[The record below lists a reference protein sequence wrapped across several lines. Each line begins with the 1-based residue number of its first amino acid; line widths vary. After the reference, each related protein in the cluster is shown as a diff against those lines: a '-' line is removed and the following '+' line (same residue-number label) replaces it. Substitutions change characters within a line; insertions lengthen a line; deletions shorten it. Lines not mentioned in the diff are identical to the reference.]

1 MFTPQSIALK
11 VRLGNGGKRRPF
23 WICGP
28 CVIESPE
35 LVKRVADRMVSISK
49 KLGVSMVF
57 KASFDKANRTSHNSF
72 RGTGI
77 EEGLKILLSVKN
89 DFGLPVLTDVH
100 EPSQCA
106 AVAEVADV
114 LQIPAF
120 LCRQTDLVEA
130 ACRTGRLVNLKKGQ
144 FLAPSNVVN
153 LVDKLNH
160 FGAAG
165 YWITERGVTFGYQR
179 LVVDFAAWP
188 EMEAARAD
196 IVLDITH
203 SVQLP
208 GGAGS
213 STGGIRG
220 AIPYLARAGAA
231 AGVAGFFA
239 ETHPDPSKAL
249 SDGPNAWPLDKLE
262 SLIQSATQIAE
273 VAHAK

>member
-1 MFTPQSIALK
+1 MYTPQSIALK
-11 VRLGNGGKRRPF
+11 VRLGSPGKRRPF

-35 LVKRVADRMVSISK
+35 LVKRVADRLVAISSR
-49 KLGVSMVF
+49 LGVSFVF
-57 KASFDKANRTSHNSF
+57 KASFDKANRTSHQSF
-72 RGTGI
+72 RGAGM
-77 EEGLKILLSVKN
+77 EEGLKTLLMVKR

-106 AVAEVADV
+106 VVAEVADV

-120 LCRQTDLVEA
+120 LCRQTDLIEA

-144 FLAPSNVVN
+144 FIAPSNVVN
-153 LVDKLNH
+153 LVEKLNH
-160 FGAAG
+160 FDAAG
-165 YWITERGVTFGYQR
+165 YWLTERGVAFGYQR

-188 EMEAARAD
+188 ELEAARAD

-208 GGAGS
+208 GGAGN

-262 SLIQSATQIAE
+262 ALIQSATEIAE
-273 VAHAK
+273 VAHGK

>member
-1 MFTPQSIALK
+1 MYTPQSIALK
-11 VRLGNGGKRRPF
+11 VRLGSGGKRRPF
-23 WICGP
+23 WVCGP

-35 LVKRVADRMVSISK
+35 LVKRVADQMVGIASR
-49 KLGVSMVF
+49 LGVSMVF
-57 KASFDKANRTSHNSF
+57 KASFDKANRTSHQSF
-72 RGTGI
+72 RGVGM
-77 EEGLKILLSVKN
+77 EEGLKTLLMVKR

-106 AVAEVADV
+106 VVSEVADV

-120 LCRQTDLVEA
+120 LCRQTDLIEA

-144 FLAPSNVVN
+144 FVAPANVVN
-153 LVDKLNH
+153 LVEKLNH
-160 FGAAG
+160 FDAAG
-165 YWITERGVTFGYQR
+165 YWLTERGVSFGYQR

-208 GGAGS
+208 GGTGNA
-213 STGGIRG
+213 TGGIRG

-231 AGVAGFFA
+231 VGVAGFFA

-262 SLIQSATQIAE
+262 ALIQSATRIAE